1 MSTTYWVNGLGQG
14 HSEESSGATGRT
26 DEWYLKEP
34 KGKREQ
40 PQEIRTGEPEKRF
53 HLIPAAF

>member
-1 MSTTYWVNGLGQG
+1 MSTTYWVYGLGQG

-26 DEWYLKEP
+26 EWYLREP
-34 KGKREQ
+34 KDRREQ
-40 PQEIRTGEPEKRF
+40 PQEIRTGEAEKRS